1 MNIDSHPIWIT
12 RYAKNGLWATLYS
25 PKLKKSWEKAISILD
40 DAVDVST
47 TKGADW
53 KQIPRGLHAMLITV
67 GEAYTKAELTF
78 EMPTTS
84 PRKWSSQQLVN
95 QLQDTLDNVQS
106 LLGKHESPKNSAH
119 EQQQKMLKGKPP
131 KARQHLEDWT
141 KVLQDIR
148 DMYVASKQISSDM
161 EQASRIQFNY
171 NPTLDRMLL
180 AIQKKQEG
188 NGNIAHVMKEF
199 ASLVREESF
208 ERDCTALRNLS
219 ECAWM
224 IDVAHEYYDSYKGP
238 DGGAH
243 VIHHLR
249 ETTQF
254 GKPACMGLHAV
265 QMMFKELDPK
275 HNYKFDITHDS
286 CLFYMYLADDHNKLG
301 QQLTRADIMRM
312 EWVPPLEDPLNS
324 INMPQIIF
332 VRNTGN
338 KMARFGSAVPGYNPG
353 HGKENKSN
361 HPSITRRGRL
371 NVALSAKAKTK
382 ARKDEFDIERL
393 LKSMK
398 KKEEKVAK
406 EQAAIK
412 QSPQF
417 GYAIAIKIVNPTDD
431 EERRIRAMRI
441 PIDTPPKDI
450 LRLSDTV
457 YLLGMQSPRW
467 ARKLR
472 AWSGKASFSPFIR
485 LSEQELED
493 IVTQASGFIM
503 VEDISSKAESMQAI
517 KFKTKGNKKWL
528 RTMLGDKGLK
538 IFTDAAR
545 KPVTAFNL

>member
-1 MNIDSHPIWIT
+1 
-12 RYAKNGLWATLYS
+12 
-25 PKLKKSWEKAISILD
+25 
-40 DAVDVST
+40 
-47 TKGADW
+47 
-53 KQIPRGLHAMLITV
+53 
-67 GEAYTKAELTF
+67 
-78 EMPTTS
+78 
-84 PRKWSSQQLVN
+84 
-95 QLQDTLDNVQS
+95 
-106 LLGKHESPKNSAH
+106 
-119 EQQQKMLKGKPP
+119 
-131 KARQHLEDWT
+131 
-141 KVLQDIR
+141 
-148 DMYVASKQISSDM
+148 
-161 EQASRIQFNY
+161 
-171 NPTLDRMLL
+171 
-180 AIQKKQEG
+180 
-188 NGNIAHVMKEF
+188 
-199 ASLVREESF
+199 
-208 ERDCTALRNLS
+208 
-219 ECAWM
+219 
-224 IDVAHEYYDSYKGP
+224 
-238 DGGAH
+238 
-243 VIHHLR
+243 
-249 ETTQF
+249 
-254 GKPACMGLHAV
+254 
-265 QMMFKELDPK
+265 
-275 HNYKFDITHDS
+275 
-286 CLFYMYLADDHNKLG
+286 
-301 QQLTRADIMRM
+301 
-312 EWVPPLEDPLNS
+312 
-324 INMPQIIF
+324 MPQIIF
-332 VRNTGN
+332 VRNTGS

-361 HPSITRRGRL
+361 YPSITRRGRL

-406 EQAAIK
+406 EQEQ
-412 QSPQF
+412 QSNSHHSSGILLPSRLSIQWM
-417 GYAIAIKIVNPTDD
+417 D

-545 KPVTAFNL
+545 KSVTAFNL